1 MPKKYSV
8 DAPPGFKACRRCET
22 TKPVSEFS
30 PNRVIKDG
38 YSTYCRPC
46 AVDRQREWSN
56 ANRERHLAQRAARHI
71 ANREREQA
79 RKKAWRQA
87 NPDKVRAAKRRWA
100 RQNPEKIRASYDG
113 YRERHLDTIK
123 VRERNRA
130 AQRRAA
136 NPSYCAGAVK
146 RWFKANNSKAREYV
160 YRRRA
165 LIAGATIETVSY
177 AAILARDGPVCG
189 ICGGAVDR
197 ADLSFDHI
205 IPLSKRGPHVEW
217 NIQVAHKVCNSRKGA
232 KLKPG
237 QLDLPI

>member
-46 AVDRQREWSN
+46 AVDRQREWAN
-56 ANRERHLAQRAARHI
+56 ANREHHLAQRAARHVT
-71 ANREREQA
+71 NREAEQA

-100 RQNPEKIRASYDG
+100 RENPARIQAGYHG
-113 YRERHLDTIK
+113 YRARNLDQIK
-123 VRERNRA
+123 ARERDRS

-136 NPSYCAGAVK
+136 DPNYCADAVR
-146 RWFKANNSKAREYV
+146 RWSKMNNAKVREYV

-165 LIAGATIETVSY
+165 IIAGATVGPVSY
-177 AAILARDGPVCG
+177 AAILARDGLVCG
-189 ICGGAVDR
+189 ICGGAVER
-197 ADLSFDHI
+197 AELSFDHV
-205 IPLSKRGPHVEW
+205 IPLSKQGPRTES

-232 KLKPG
+232 KWPSTHLS
-237 QLDLPI
+237 